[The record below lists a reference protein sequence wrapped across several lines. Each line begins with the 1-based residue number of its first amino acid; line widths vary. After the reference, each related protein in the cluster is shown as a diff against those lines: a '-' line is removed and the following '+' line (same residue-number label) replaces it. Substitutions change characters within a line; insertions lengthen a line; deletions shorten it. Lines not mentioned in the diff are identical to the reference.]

1 MKPSQQTKIITIT
14 LNPAIDK
21 TVEIENLKTGEV
33 NRLSSVRLD
42 AGGKGI
48 NVSKVVKSL
57 GGESK
62 ALGFLAGKN
71 GEYIKGYL
79 DSLEI
84 ENNFVFVSGETRTNM
99 KIIDRV
105 KNENTDINE
114 PGSPISVED
123 LIELDER
130 IFSEVKEDSILVF
143 SGSIPAGIP
152 KNIYHTWIKK
162 AKELGAKTILDAD
175 GVLLK
180 EGVQAGPYLVKPN
193 IHELESFYNEKLES
207 TEDVIKVA
215 KRFFEY
221 GVEKIVVSLGGD
233 GGLFIDKDNVI
244 HAKGL
249 KVPVRSTVGAG
260 DSMVAALAVA
270 MEREYSLEDTVILS
284 SAASAANVMT
294 SGTQPAE
301 LKDILELEKQVKFEY
316 KKTLEGMEIA

>member
-1 MKPSQQTKIITIT
+1 MKPSQQIKIITIT

-21 TVEIENLKTGEV
+21 TVELDNLKTGEV

-79 DSLEI
+79 NSLEI
-84 ENNFVFVSGETRTNM
+84 ENNFVFVNGETRTNM

-114 PGSPISVED
+114 PGNPISVED

-130 IFSEVKEDSILVF
+130 IFSEAKKDSIIVF

-152 KNIYHTWIKK
+152 KNIYCTWIKK

-175 GVLLK
+175 GELLR

-193 IHELESFYNEKLES
+193 IHELEKFCNAKLENI
-207 TEDVIKVA
+207 EDIINAA

-221 GVEKIVVSLGGD
+221 GTQKIVVSLGGD
-233 GGLFIDKDNVI
+233 GGLFIDKDNII

-249 KVPVRSTVGAG
+249 KVPVGSTVGAG

-270 MEREYSLEDTVILS
+270 MEREYSLEETVILS
-284 SAASAANVMT
+284 TATSAANVMT

-301 LKDILELEKQVKFEY
+301 LKDVLELSKQVKFENI
-316 KKTLEGMEIA
+316 KSLEGMEIA